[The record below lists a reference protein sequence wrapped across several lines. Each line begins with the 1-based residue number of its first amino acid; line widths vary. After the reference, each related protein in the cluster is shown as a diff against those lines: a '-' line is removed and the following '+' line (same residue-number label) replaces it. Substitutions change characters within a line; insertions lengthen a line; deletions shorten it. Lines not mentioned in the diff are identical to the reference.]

1 MSDMKNV
8 ESDTQINQ
16 MLNMRNQLAV
26 QMAALDREL
35 QILLLKQKRDGFQP
49 LTQQTVQEMVAEH
62 MGQLKVKELTLF
74 ANIAPA
80 TYYKIMSK
88 LESVKIGTL
97 KTLLNTI
104 GLDLFIG
111 KKAPDVSVQ
120 ISASN
125 GAKS

>member
-1 MSDMKNV
+1 
-8 ESDTQINQ
+8 
-16 MLNMRNQLAV
+16 
-26 QMAALDREL
+26 
-35 QILLLKQKRDGFQP
+35 
-49 LTQQTVQEMVAEH
+49 

-74 ANIAPA
+74 ADIAPA

-125 GAKS
+125 EANS

>member
-16 MLNMRNQLAV
+16 MLNMRNQLAG

-74 ANIAPA
+74 ADIAPA

-125 GAKS
+125 EANS

>member
-1 MSDMKNV
+1 MSDIKNL
-8 ESDTQINQ
+8 ESDTHINQ

-49 LTQQTVQEMVAEH
+49 LTQQSVQDMVAEH

-74 ANIAPA
+74 ADIAPA

-97 KTLLNTI
+97 KALLNTI

-111 KKAPDVSVQ
+111 KKAPDVSGQ

-125 GAKS
+125 EPKS

>member
-8 ESDTQINQ
+8 ESDTQINH

-74 ANIAPA
+74 ADIAPA

-120 ISASN
+120 ISSSN
-125 GAKS
+125 EAKS

>member
-1 MSDMKNV
+1 MSEMKNV

-16 MLNMRNQLAV
+16 MINMRNQLAV

-49 LTQQTVQEMVAEH
+49 LTQQTVQEMVVEH

-74 ANIAPA
+74 ADIAPA

-88 LESVKIGTL
+88 FESVKVDSL
-97 KTLLNTI
+97 KALLNTI

-111 KKAPDVSVQ
+111 KKAPDVSGQ
-120 ISASN
+120 ISALN
-125 GAKS
+125 EAKS

>member
-1 MSDMKNV
+1 MSDIKNL

-49 LTQQTVQEMVAEH
+49 LTQQSVQDMVAEH

-74 ANIAPA
+74 ADIAPA

-97 KTLLNTI
+97 KALLNTI

-111 KKAPDVSVQ
+111 KKAPDVSGQ
-120 ISASN
+120 ISTSN
-125 GAKS
+125 EPKS

>member
-1 MSDMKNV
+1 MSDIKNI
-8 ESDTQINQ
+8 EGDTQINQ

-26 QMAALDREL
+26 QMAALDSEL
-35 QILLLKQKRDGFQP
+35 QRLLLKQKRDGFQP
-49 LTQQTVQEMVAEH
+49 LTQQTLQDMVAEH

-74 ANIAPA
+74 ADIAPA

-88 LESVKIGTL
+88 LESVKVGSL
-97 KTLLNTI
+97 KALLNTI

-111 KKAPDVSVQ
+111 KKASDVGVQ

-125 GAKS
+125 ESKS